1 MTNYYAKP
9 GVAEIKLETGGL
21 STGDELLIT
30 GPSTGIVELTVKELR
45 DALEKD
51 SAKVMKGELCAV
63 KTDGIVRRSDKVFK
77 WVDAS
82 SLKNE

>member
-1 MTNYYAKP
+1 
-9 GVAEIKLETGGL
+9 
-21 STGDELLIT
+21 
-30 GPSTGIVELTVKELR
+30 
-45 DALEKD
+45 
-51 SAKVMKGELCAV
+51 V

>member
-1 MTNYYAKP
+1 
-9 GVAEIKLETGGL
+9 
-21 STGDELLIT
+21 
-30 GPSTGIVELTVKELR
+30 
-45 DALEKD
+45 
-51 SAKVMKGELCAV
+51 MKGELCAV